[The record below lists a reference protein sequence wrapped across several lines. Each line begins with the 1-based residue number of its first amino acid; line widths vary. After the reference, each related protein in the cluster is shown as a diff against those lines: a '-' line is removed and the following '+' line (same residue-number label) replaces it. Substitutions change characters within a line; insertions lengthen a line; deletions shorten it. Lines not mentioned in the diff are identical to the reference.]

1 MTLGMMPYLL
11 AFVLLVIGLYA
22 IVAKRNVIKV
32 IVGLVIIQYAT
43 NLFLILVGYRRL
55 AGEGAP
61 VVPILTGPVS
71 EAGRL
76 AEQAVDPL
84 PQALILTSI
93 VIGLSVTALMVALA
107 IRLYDRYGTFDTGRI
122 RNLRG

>member
-1 MTLGMMPYLL
+1 MTLGMLPYLL

-32 IVGLVIIQYAT
+32 IVGLLIVDYAA
-43 NLFLILVGYRRL
+43 NLLLILVGYRGN
-55 AGEGAP
+55 ADGAP
-61 VVPILTGPVS
+61 LAPILTRDLTPEV
-71 EAGRL
+71 L
-76 AEQAVDPL
+76 AARAVDPL

-93 VIGLSVTALMVALA
+93 VIGLSVTALVVALA
-107 IRLYDRYGTFDTGRI
+107 IRLYDRHGTFDTGRM